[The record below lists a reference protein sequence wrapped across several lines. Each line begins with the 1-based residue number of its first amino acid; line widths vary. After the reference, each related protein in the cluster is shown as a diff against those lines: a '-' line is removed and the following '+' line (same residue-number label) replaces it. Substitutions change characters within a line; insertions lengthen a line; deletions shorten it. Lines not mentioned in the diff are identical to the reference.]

1 MPAKKKEAVATVDLK
16 LQKTEDKAQ
25 DRYTE
30 ESVEDTSVLQST
42 LNKTVADKSA
52 NVITQGENTD
62 VDTTAIEVI
71 NDYIYN
77 KTETLDSTMNIV
89 KTKTYQ
95 APQPTQPTLA
105 DDTVQLDVTMEISPE
120 KPK

>member
-62 VDTTAIEVI
+62 VDTTAIEAI

-105 DDTVQLDVTMEISPE
+105 DDTVQLDLTMEISPE

>member
-62 VDTTAIEVI
+62 VDTTAIEAI

-95 APQPTQPTLA
+95 ALQPTQPTLA
-105 DDTVQLDVTMEISPE
+105 DDTVQLDLTMEISPE

>member
-62 VDTTAIEVI
+62 VDTTAIEAI

>member
-42 LNKTVADKSA
+42 
-52 NVITQGENTD
+52 
-62 VDTTAIEVI
+62 
-71 NDYIYN
+71 
-77 KTETLDSTMNIV
+77 
-89 KTKTYQ
+89 
-95 APQPTQPTLA
+95 
-105 DDTVQLDVTMEISPE
+105 
-120 KPK
+120 

>member
-62 VDTTAIEVI
+62 VDNTAIEAI

>member
-16 LQKTEDKAQ
+16 LQKTEDKVQ

-62 VDTTAIEVI
+62 VDTTAIEAI

>member
-42 LNKTVADKSA
+42 LNKTVTDKSA

-62 VDTTAIEVI
+62 VDTTAIEAI

>member
-62 VDTTAIEVI
+62 VDTTAIEAI

-89 KTKTYQ
+89 KTKTYK

>member
-62 VDTTAIEVI
+62 VDTTAIEAI

-89 KTKTYQ
+89 KTKTCQ